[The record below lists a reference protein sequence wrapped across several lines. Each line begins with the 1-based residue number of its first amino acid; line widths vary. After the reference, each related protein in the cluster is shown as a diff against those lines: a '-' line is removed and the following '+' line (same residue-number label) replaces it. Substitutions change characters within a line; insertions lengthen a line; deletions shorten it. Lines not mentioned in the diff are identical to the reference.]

1 MAVIDICGYCGVWPY
16 WPLRAK
22 TPTDLLNLMDRWKI
36 DRIALTSLKAIFA
49 GCRDGNDETRRV
61 IKEEPSRMI
70 AFAAASPDLGTR
82 ACEYIE
88 ECQHMGMRGLR
99 LFPQHHRFRLDESPW
114 LASILKMASKLAWP
128 VLIPIRLMMNWG
140 LPTLDVRTI
149 GGIAAAYSHVQFII
163 GGVNYGELADAL
175 AVMNRYNNVAI
186 ETSCLQSLGGVKL
199 LADEVGPERVLLGT
213 GLPLQ
218 YPSAG
223 LAKIEHAEIS
233 DRAKELILGLNAER
247 LLGL

>member
-1 MAVIDICGYCGVWPY
+1 
-16 WPLRAK
+16 
-22 TPTDLLNLMDRWKI
+22 
-36 DRIALTSLKAIFA
+36 
-49 GCRDGNDETRRV
+49 
-61 IKEEPSRMI
+61 
-70 AFAAASPDLGTR
+70 
-82 ACEYIE
+82 
-88 ECQHMGMRGLR
+88 
-99 LFPQHHRFRLDESPW
+99 